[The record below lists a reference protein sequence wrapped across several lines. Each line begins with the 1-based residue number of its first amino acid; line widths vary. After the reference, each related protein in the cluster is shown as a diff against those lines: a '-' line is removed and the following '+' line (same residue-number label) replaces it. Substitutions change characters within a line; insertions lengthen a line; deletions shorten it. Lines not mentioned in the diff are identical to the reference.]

1 MENSETTIYDSDSLN
16 ENEHVNKSKNRTQKG
31 FSLIGIGAVVLLS
44 GCLISLVFPHSH
56 PAYNF
61 LLYTPTSIG
70 ACMVMYGL
78 YCVLE

>member
-1 MENSETTIYDSDSLN
+1 MKNTETTLYDSDSLN
-16 ENEHVNKSKNRTQKG
+16 ENETENKTKNRTQRG
-31 FSLIGIGAVVLLS
+31 FSLIGIGAAVLLF